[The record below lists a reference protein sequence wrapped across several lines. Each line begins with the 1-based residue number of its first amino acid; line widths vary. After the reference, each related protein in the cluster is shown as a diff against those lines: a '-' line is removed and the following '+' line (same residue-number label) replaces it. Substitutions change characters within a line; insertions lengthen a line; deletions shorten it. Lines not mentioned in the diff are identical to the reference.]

1 MRLIETENCLHK
13 LVEEKSWK
21 RKESETRPIGKT
33 NIICKQKEIGRAREG
48 DEPLA
53 GISASTNYKR
63 MKCFP
68 NTHTNTHMQTVV
80 VIMFEVINFDAS

>member
-13 LVEEKSWK
+13 LVEEKSLK

-33 NIICKQKEIGRAREG
+33 NIICKQKEERDGEREG
-48 DEPLA
+48 EEPLA
-53 GISASTNYKR
+53 RISASTNYKR

-68 NTHTNTHMQTVV
+68 NTHTYIHTGKQLL
-80 VIMFEVINFDAS
+80 